1 VKKSRIETAC
11 ARESRSVLRAAEP
24 AEYETALKE
33 QQTGL
38 ARRHRLASL
47 PG

>member
-1 VKKSRIETAC
+1 
-11 ARESRSVLRAAEP
+11 LRAAEP

-38 ARRHRLASL
+38 ARHRSASL